1 MPKATQLF
9 SRTGNQ
15 TEAVWLRSNGGS
27 LLPLNLNGRLP
38 PILFIFLFRIRVLGS
53 SLAVQCLGFCAF
65 TAEAGVPS
73 LVKELRFA
81 SHKEQP
87 KNKKINKQVK
97 DMCLEPVLPLAPL
110 TTRMDATLPKG
121 TSVSHVQ

>member
-1 MPKATQLF
+1 M
-9 SRTGNQ
+9 
-15 TEAVWLRSNGGS
+15 EDC
-27 LLPLNLNGRLP
+27 P

-53 SLAVQCLGFCAF
+53 SLAVRCLGFCAF
-65 TAEAGVPS
+65 TAEAKVPS

-87 KNKKINKQVK
+87 KKKDKKINKQVK
-97 DMCLEPVLPLAPL
+97 DMCPEPVLPLAPL